1 MNSKRKVHD
10 MPRVVERWLVALL
23 AVTLVVSSEAGCIG
37 YSRSAKR
44 AAYVGNSLLIASGGG
59 ALALGVLT
67 YERRDCG
74 NRGASMPAMSGGDP
88 QCIDRI
94 SPVSGFAVVGAAL
107 VVAGLVGIV
116 MTATRPLPRSK

>member
-1 MNSKRKVHD
+1 MRKDVQ
-10 MPRVVERWLVALL
+10 RWLVALL
-23 AVTLVVSSEAGCIG
+23 AISVVASSSVGCIG

-44 AAYVGNSLLIASGGG
+44 SAYVGNSLLIASGGG
-59 ALALGVLT
+59 AIALGVLT

-74 NRGASMPAMSGGDP
+74 NRGASMPAMSSGDP

-116 MTATRPLPRSK
+116 MTATRPLPRGK